1 MRDGIHDGLGNLIPA
16 RARQGMVDAREPL
29 LGGPVACCTVPDC
42 LRDARTDGLCIA
54 DLEVREIS
62 RPYVALDHALLRLA
76 EDCCCLLDRATGAV
90 VQSCEAHQR
99 QADREAGA

>member
-16 RARQGMVDAREPL
+16 RARQAMVDAREPL

-62 RPYVALDHALLRLA
+62 RPYGLDPRELQLA
-76 EDCCCLLDRATGAV
+76 DDCLCLIHKKTGAL
-90 VQSCEAHQR
+90 VQPCESHQR

>member
-1 MRDGIHDGLGNLIPA
+1 MRDGLRDGLGHPIPA
-16 RARQGMVDAREPL
+16 RMSEAMAGEREPL
-29 LGGPVACCTVPDC
+29 IAAPGKLCTIPDC
-42 LRDARTDGLCIA
+42 LRDVRADGLCIA